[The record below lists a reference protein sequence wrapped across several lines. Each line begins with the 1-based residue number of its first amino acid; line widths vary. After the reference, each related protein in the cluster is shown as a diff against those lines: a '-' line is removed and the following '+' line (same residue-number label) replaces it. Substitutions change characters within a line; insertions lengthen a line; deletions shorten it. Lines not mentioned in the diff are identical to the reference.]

1 MTWNRKEL
9 SVKKIILK
17 IVFAVAAAAIVPMSA
32 AVNAQEPSAEDLA
45 KAAQNPIA
53 SMISLPFQNNTNTNF
68 GPEEKTQNILNI
80 QPVWPFSVGENWN
93 LITRTII
100 PVMSQPA
107 LTPNGERTS
116 GLGDISFSGFL
127 SPKVAGKWIW
137 GAGGVALLPTG
148 DTELTADK
156 WGLGP
161 SFVALTF
168 DGAWV
173 YGGLIN
179 NIWSVSGSGN
189 NDVNLFTL
197 QPFINYN
204 LPGARYFTFAPIIT
218 ANWEADS
225 GEQWTVP
232 LGLGYGKIFKLGKL
246 PVNGQMSLYHNVA
259 RPTNQA
265 DWQLRLQL
273 QFMFPR

>member
-1 MTWNRKEL
+1 M
-9 SVKKIILK
+9 KKIILK
-17 IVFAVAAAAIVPMSA
+17 IVFAVAAVAIVPMSA

-93 LITRTII
+93 LITRTIL

-246 PVNGQMSLYHNVA
+246 PVNGSMSLYHNVA

>member
-1 MTWNRKEL
+1 
-9 SVKKIILK
+9 
-17 IVFAVAAAAIVPMSA
+17 MSA

-53 SMISLPFQNNTNTNF
+53 SMISLPFQNNTNTNY

-116 GLGDISFSGFL
+116 GLGDVSFSGFL

-148 DTELTADK
+148 DNELTADK

-179 NIWSVSGSGN
+179 NIWSVSGSG
-189 NDVNLFTL
+189 
-197 QPFINYN
+197 
-204 LPGARYFTFAPIIT
+204 
-218 ANWEADS
+218 S
-225 GEQWTVP
+225 
-232 LGLGYGKIFKLGKL
+232 
-246 PVNGQMSLYHNVA
+246 
-259 RPTNQA
+259 
-265 DWQLRLQL
+265 
-273 QFMFPR
+273 